1 MKKVL
6 SILAIT
12 VGSLA
17 ILCGVV
23 PMIIGII
30 LEMSAPSSVGII
42 GGADGPT
49 TIMIAGTV
57 GIWSFFTVIA
67 IGVLLLIIGIC
78 GLIKRLR

>member
-6 SILAIT
+6 SISAIT

-23 PMIIGII
+23 PII

-78 GLIKRLR
+78 GLRKRLR